1 MIVSSRKKEPG
12 TGSARD
18 IRLVKLDKAARRLG
32 CHIETLRL
40 RIRRGELEAYRGPHG
55 AYFIGIV
62 SLLKLVANNP
72 AAPLAPTETDLK
84 EAWRKARLRAGQEL
98 GVSEAGDDRRYS
110 RPGRRYS
117 ARSRRT
123 YRVARRQVHQPPE
136 LQMVV
141 VFIDALKKDPKVHP
155 VAYRLL
161 LGQGL
166 GALGFRAKQI
176 APVLGVSQRQARR
189 LARRRE
195 IGDAVFR
202 AARRWATR
210 EARRL
215 VAELRRQLAVE
226 SFRFHRRSGSGG
238 PPVHPDRPRPAF
250 IVTTLN
256 RDELIGLKRAGLS
269 DQQIWAITVA
279 GIGSDELNHLL
290 LLGTR

>member
-1 MIVSSRKKEPG
+1 MSSRNKKSG
-12 TGSARD
+12 TRPAGD

-40 RIRRGELEAYRGPHG
+40 RIRRGQLKAYRGPHG

-62 SLLKLVANNP
+62 SLLKLVANIP
-72 AAPLAPTETDLK
+72 AVPPAPTETDLK
-84 EAWRKARLRAGQEL
+84 EAWRKARLRARQEL
-98 GVSEAGDDRRYS
+98 GVSEAGDIRPYS
-110 RPGRRYS
+110 RSGRRYS
-117 ARSRRT
+117 ARSTRA
-123 YRVARRQVHQPPE
+123 YRPARRQLHQPPE
-136 LQMVV
+136 LQILV
-141 VFIDALKKDPKVHP
+141 VFLDALKKDPNIHP

-166 GALGFRAKQI
+166 GSLGFRAKQI
-176 APVLGVSQRQARR
+176 GHVLGVSERQARR
-189 LARRRE
+189 LTQKRE

-202 AARRWATR
+202 AARRWASR

-215 VAELRRQLAVE
+215 VAELRHQLAAQG
-226 SFRFHRRSGSGG
+226 FRFHRRSGSGG

-256 RDELIGLKRAGLS
+256 RDDLMGLKHAGLS
-269 DQQIWAITVA
+269 NQQIWAITVV
-279 GIGSDELNHLL
+279 GIGSDELNQLL

>member
-1 MIVSSRKKEPG
+1 VSSRNNQSGIHPAG
-12 TGSARD
+12 D

-40 RIRRGELEAYRGPHG
+40 RIRRGQLKAYRGPHG

-62 SLLKLVANNP
+62 SLLKLVANSP
-72 AAPLAPTETDLK
+72 AVPPAPTETDLI
-84 EAWRKARLRAGQEL
+84 EAWRKARLRARQEL
-98 GVSEAGDDRRYS
+98 GVSEAGDIRPYS
-110 RPGRRYS
+110 RSGRRYS
-117 ARSRRT
+117 ARSRGT
-123 YRVARRQVHQPPE
+123 YRPARRQLHQPPE
-136 LQMVV
+136 LQTLV
-141 VFIDALKKDPKVHP
+141 VFLDALQKDPNIHP

-189 LARRRE
+189 LTQKRE

-202 AARRWATR
+202 AARRWASR

-215 VAELRRQLAVE
+215 VTELRHQLAVQG
-226 SFRFHRRSGSGG
+226 FRFHRRSGSVG

-256 RDELIGLKRAGLS
+256 RDEVMGLKRAGLS
-269 DQQIWAITVA
+269 DQQIWAITVG
-279 GIGSDELNHLL
+279 GIGSDELNQLL
-290 LLGTR
+290 LRGVY

>member
-1 MIVSSRKKEPG
+1 LTVSSRNKKGG
-12 TGSARD
+12 TRPAAD

-40 RIRRGELEAYRGPHG
+40 RIRRGQLKAYRGPHG

-62 SLLKLVANNP
+62 SLLKLVANSP
-72 AAPLAPTETDLK
+72 AVPPAPTETDLK
-84 EAWRKARLRAGQEL
+84 GAWRKARLRAGQEL
-98 GVSEAGDDRRYS
+98 GVSEAGDIRLYS
-110 RPGRRYS
+110 RSGRRYS

-123 YRVARRQVHQPPE
+123 YRAARRLHQPPE
-136 LQMVV
+136 LQILV
-141 VFIDALKKDPKVHP
+141 VFLDALKKDPNIHP

-161 LGQGL
+161 IGQGL

-195 IGDAVFR
+195 IGDPIFR

-215 VAELRRQLAVE
+215 VAELRFQLAVE
-226 SFRFHRRSGSGG
+226 GFRFQRSSGSGG
-238 PPVHPDRPRPAF
+238 PPIHPDRPRPAF

-256 RDELIGLKRAGLS
+256 RDEVRGLKRTGLS
-269 DQQIWAITVA
+269 DQQIWAITVV

>member
-1 MIVSSRKKEPG
+1 MSSRKKKTQSGPA
-12 TGSARD
+12 SD

-40 RIRRGELEAYRGPHG
+40 RIRRGELKAYRGPHG

-62 SLLKLVANNP
+62 SLVKLVANSP

-98 GVSEAGDDRRYS
+98 GESEAGDDRRYS
-110 RPGRRYS
+110 RSGRRYS
-117 ARSRRT
+117 TRSFRT
-123 YRVARRQVHQPPE
+123 YRTARRQVHQPPE
-136 LQMVV
+136 LQMLV
-141 VFIDALKKDPKVHP
+141 VFLDALKKDPKLHP

-166 GALGFRAKQI
+166 SALGFRAKQI
-176 APVLGVSQRQARR
+176 APALGVSQRQARR

-210 EARRL
+210 EARSL
-215 VAELRRQLAVE
+215 VAELRRQLAIE
-226 SFRFHRRSGSGG
+226 GFRFHRSSGSGG
-238 PPVHPDRPRPAF
+238 PPIHPDRPRPAF
-250 IVTTLN
+250 IVSTLN
-256 RDELIGLKRAGLS
+256 RDEVRGLKRAGLS
-269 DQQIWAITVA
+269 DQQIWAITII
-279 GIGSDELNHLL
+279 GIGSDELNQLL
-290 LLGTR
+290 LLGAR

>member
-1 MIVSSRKKEPG
+1 MKKTQSRPA
-12 TGSARD
+12 SD

-32 CHIETLRL
+32 CHVETLRL
-40 RIRRGELEAYRGPHG
+40 RIRRGELKAHRGPHG

-62 SLLKLVANNP
+62 SLLKLVANLP
-72 AAPLAPTETDLK
+72 APLAPTQTDLN

-98 GVSEAGDDRRYS
+98 GESEAGDDQRYS
-110 RPGRRYS
+110 RPERRYS
-117 ARSRRT
+117 ARSIRT
-123 YRVARRQVHQPPE
+123 YRAPRRQVHQPPE
-136 LQMVV
+136 LQMLV
-141 VFIDALKKDPKVHP
+141 VFLDALKKDPKIHP

-166 GALGFRAKQI
+166 SALGFRAKQI

-189 LARRRE
+189 LAHRRE

-202 AARRWATR
+202 AARRWVTR
-210 EARRL
+210 EAKRL

-226 SFRFHRRSGSGG
+226 GFRFHRSSGSGG

-256 RDELIGLKRAGLS
+256 RDEVMGLKRAGLS
-269 DQQIWAITVA
+269 DQQIWAITVV
-279 GIGSDELNHLL
+279 GIGSDELNQLL

>member
-1 MIVSSRKKEPG
+1 MSSRKKKTQSRPA
-12 TGSARD
+12 SD

-40 RIRRGELEAYRGPHG
+40 RIRRGELKAYRGPHG

-62 SLLKLVANNP
+62 SLLRLVANLP
-72 AAPLAPTETDLK
+72 APLAPTQTDLN

-98 GVSEAGDDRRYS
+98 GESEAGDDRRYS
-110 RPGRRYS
+110 RPGRHYS
-117 ARSRRT
+117 AGSIRPHRA
-123 YRVARRQVHQPPE
+123 ARRQLHQPPD
-136 LQMVV
+136 LQMLV
-141 VFIDALKKDPKVHP
+141 VFLDALKKDPTLHP

-210 EARRL
+210 EAKRL

-226 SFRFHRRSGSGG
+226 GFRFHRSSGAGG
-238 PPVHPDRPRPAF
+238 PPIHPDRPRPAF

-256 RDELIGLKRAGLS
+256 RDEVRGLKRAKLS
-269 DQQIWAITVA
+269 DELIWAITVV
-279 GIGSDELNHLL
+279 GIGSDELNQLL
-290 LLGTR
+290 LRGVY

>member
-1 MIVSSRKKEPG
+1 VSSRKKK
-12 TGSARD
+12 TQSRLASD
-18 IRLVKLDKAARRLG
+18 IRLVKLDKVARRLG

-40 RIRRGELEAYRGPHG
+40 RIRRGELKAYRGPHG

-62 SLLKLVANNP
+62 SLLKLVANLP
-72 AAPLAPTETDLK
+72 APLAPTQTDLN
-84 EAWRKARLRAGQEL
+84 EAWRKARLRAGQEF
-98 GVSEAGDDRRYS
+98 GESEAGDDRRYS

-117 ARSRRT
+117 TRSFRT
-123 YRVARRQVHQPPE
+123 YRTARRQVHQPPE
-136 LQMVV
+136 LQMLV
-141 VFIDALKKDPKVHP
+141 VFLDALKKDPKLHP

-195 IGDAVFR
+195 IGDSIFR

-210 EARRL
+210 EARPL

-226 SFRFHRRSGSGG
+226 GFRFHRSSGSGG
-238 PPVHPDRPRPAF
+238 PPVHPDRPRPAY

-256 RDELIGLKRAGLS
+256 RDEVRGLKRAGLS
-269 DQQIWAITVA
+269 DQQIWAITVV
-279 GIGSDELNHLL
+279 GIGSDELNQLL

>member
-1 MIVSSRKKEPG
+1 VSSRKKKTQSRP
-12 TGSARD
+12 AAD

-40 RIRRGELEAYRGPHG
+40 RIRRGELKAYRGPHG

-72 AAPLAPTETDLK
+72 QVPPAPTETDLK
-84 EAWRKARLRAGQEL
+84 EAWRKVRLRAGQEL
-98 GVSEAGDDRRYS
+98 GASEAGDDRRYS
-110 RPGRRYS
+110 RPGRYYS
-117 ARSRRT
+117 ARPIRT
-123 YRVARRQVHQPPE
+123 HRAPRGQVHQPPE
-136 LQMVV
+136 LQMLV
-141 VFIDALKKDPKVHP
+141 VFLDAVKKDPKLHP

-176 APVLGVSQRQARR
+176 ALVLGVSQRQARR

-210 EARRL
+210 EARLR
-215 VAELRRQLAVE
+215 VAELRNQLAAE
-226 SFRFHRRSGSGG
+226 GFRFHRRSGSGG

-256 RDELIGLKRAGLS
+256 RDEVMRLKRADLS

-279 GIGSDELNHLL
+279 GIGSDELNQLL

>member
-1 MIVSSRKKEPG
+1 MSSRNKKS
-12 TGSARD
+12 GSPAGD

-40 RIRRGELEAYRGPHG
+40 RIRRGQLQAYRGPHG

-62 SLLKLVANNP
+62 SLLKLVANSP
-72 AAPLAPTETDLK
+72 AVPPAPTETDLK
-84 EAWRKARLRAGQEL
+84 EAWRKARLRARQEL
-98 GVSEAGDDRRYS
+98 GVSEAGDIRPYS
-110 RPGRRYS
+110 RSGRRYS

-123 YRVARRQVHQPPE
+123 YRAARRLHQPPE
-136 LQMVV
+136 LQIRV
-141 VFIDALKKDPKVHP
+141 VFLDALKNDPNIHP

-161 LGQGL
+161 LGQEL

-189 LARRRE
+189 LIQKRE

-202 AARRWATR
+202 AARRWASR

-215 VAELRRQLAVE
+215 VAELRHQLAAQG
-226 SFRFHRRSGSGG
+226 FRFHRSSGSGG

-256 RDELIGLKRAGLS
+256 RDELLGLKRAGLS
-269 DQQIWAITVA
+269 DEQIWAITVV
-279 GIGSDELNHLL
+279 GIGSDELNQLL
-290 LLGTR
+290 LLGSR

>member
-1 MIVSSRKKEPG
+1 MSSRNKKSG
-12 TGSARD
+12 TRPAGD

-40 RIRRGELEAYRGPHG
+40 RIRRGQLKAYRGPHG

-62 SLLKLVANNP
+62 SLLKLVANLP
-72 AAPLAPTETDLK
+72 AVAPAPTETDLK

-98 GVSEAGDDRRYS
+98 GVSEAGDIRPYS
-110 RPGRRYS
+110 RSGRRYS
-117 ARSRRT
+117 ALSTRT
-123 YRVARRQVHQPPE
+123 YRPARRQVHQPPE
-136 LQMVV
+136 LQMLV
-141 VFIDALKKDPKVHP
+141 VFLDALKKDPNIHP

-176 APVLGVSQRQARR
+176 APVLDVSQRQARR

-226 SFRFHRRSGSGG
+226 GFQFHRSSGSGG
-238 PPVHPDRPRPAF
+238 PPIHPDRPRPAF
-250 IVTTLN
+250 ITTTLN
-256 RDELIGLKRAGLS
+256 RDEVMGLKRAGLS
-269 DQQIWAITVA
+269 REQIWAITVV
-279 GIGSDELNHLL
+279 GIGSDELNRLL
-290 LLGTR
+290 LRGVC